1 MKIIKAKLDDL
12 SIIYSNLEKA
22 ISFMR
27 SYGNYEQWN
36 DEDDIKEGI
45 INDIKLSRYYVIK
58 NDFNEI
64 IGSFMFTLDEEPTY
78 KQIDGKWL
86 NNEQYGVIH
95 RIMSSK
101 NEKGIL
107 SYALDYC
114 FNIVDNIRIDTHIDN
129 KPMRH
134 LLEKYGFTYCGVI
147 TLKNKQKRNAYQKN
161 NSK

>member
-1 MKIIKAKLDDL
+1 MKILKAKFDDL
-12 SIIYSNLEKA
+12 LIIYSNLEKS

-27 SYGNYEQWN
+27 SYGNFEQWN

-45 INDIKLSRYYVIK
+45 VNDIKLGRYYVIK
-58 NDFNEI
+58 NDFDEI
-64 IGSFMFTLDEEPTY
+64 IGSFMFSLDAEPTY

-86 NNEQYGVIH
+86 NDDKYGVIH
-95 RIMSSK
+95 RIMSSH

-114 FNIVDNIRIDTHIDN
+114 FSIIDNIRIDTHVDN

-134 LLEKYGFTYCGVI
+134 LLEKNGFVYCGVI
-147 TLKNKQKRNAYQKN
+147 TLKNKQKRNAYQKKI
-161 NSK
+161 SI